1 MPPDYDFQS
10 EVLSRL
16 ARIEAGQSVW
26 MEARDREIK
35 EIKCNVADHEKRIR
49 PLEHQYSK
57 AIGVAAGVGIVV
69 PLLIRFGT
77 WLYSLIR

>member
-1 MPPDYDFQS
+1 MPENYDFQS

-35 EIKCNVADHEKRIR
+35 DIKCNVADHERRIR
-49 PLEHQYSK
+49 PLENQYSK
-57 AIGVAAGVGIVV
+57 ALGIAAGAGIVTS
-69 PLLIRFGT
+69 LLIKAST
-77 WLYSLIR
+77 WLYNLR